1 MEKMK
6 NISGWLYSYWPC
18 ALPFLAAYS
27 LMFIFLFVYPL
38 TLPVFLI
45 WLCIPVYFIHE
56 FEEYVYPGGFDDYTN
71 RLLQRH
77 SGLDDDECVLTPRAA
92 YWINVGI
99 IWFLF
104 PSSAVLSTL
113 YGPGFGVWVAWL
125 TVVNG
130 VLHIFRAVQSREYN
144 PGLAASIVLNLPV
157 GIAAVIVLAGV
168 VPLWIVLLSLLFA
181 VFLMAVMIV
190 YFVARIRHLEKIG
203 NGDLP

>member
-1 MEKMK
+1 MGKIK
-6 NISGWLYSYWPC
+6 TISDWLYSSWPY
-18 ALPFLAAYS
+18 ALPFLAVYS

-56 FEEYVYPGGFDDYTN
+56 FEEYVYPGGFDEYTN
-71 RLLQRH
+71 QILQRH
-77 SGLDDDECVLTPRAA
+77 SGLDDDQCVLTPRAA

-104 PSSAVLSTL
+104 PLSAVLSTI
-113 YGPGFGVWVAWL
+113 YAPGFGVWVAWL

-130 VLHIFRAVQSREYN
+130 VLHIFQALQSRGYN
-144 PGLAASIVLNLPV
+144 PGLAASIFLNVPV

-168 VPLWIVLLSLLFA
+168 VPIWIVIISLLIA
-181 VFLMAVMIV
+181 VILMAVIIV
-190 YFVARIRHLEKIG
+190 HCMARIRHLEKIG
-203 NGDLP
+203 NKGRP